1 MHPSTAV
8 ADRLLQLAHA
18 CGQTLTPMQ
27 LLKLVFLCHG
37 WMLGLYH
44 RALIA
49 DEIQAWKYGPVIPR
63 LYRAVRNYRNQPVEG
78 PLVQGQQ
85 CFDPVEDDLI
95 RQVFQ
100 IYGHF
105 GGRALSDITHEP
117 GSPWEQVWTGDA
129 RNQVIPD
136 NMTEAYYAGLA
147 RRAAA

>member
-8 ADRLLQLAHA
+8 ADRLLELARDA
-18 CGQTLTPMQ
+18 GRALTPMQ

-44 RALIA
+44 RALVR

-63 LYRAVRNYRNQPVEG
+63 LYQAVRNFRNQPVAG
-78 PLVQGQQ
+78 PLEGGQQ

-95 RQVFQ
+95 RQVFN
-100 IYGHF
+100 IYGHYD
-105 GGRALSDITHEP
+105 GRTLSDITHEQ
-117 GSPWEQVWTGDA
+117 GSPWEQVWMRGE
-129 RNQVIPD
+129 RNLVIPD
-136 NMTEAYYAGLA
+136 QMTGAYYAGLA